1 MRTIVAGSVWR
12 RLASA
17 RTLSSTYSRGCSR
30 IGRMISCRLML
41 SCAMRRGSSVEIDCA
56 VIFLLFMS
64 REDCLIWAACQPSAR
79 VIASRSAEWRQALL
93 FRCGRFGFQTGS
105 NHRLK
110 EGHHRTKFRAEL
122 LDGMRL
128 LAMASS
134 EEVGAAL
141 FVFFDPGLREAAV
154 ADFR

>member
-1 MRTIVAGSVWR
+1 MRTIVAGSVCR
-12 RLASA
+12 RLAMA
-17 RTLSSTYSRGCSR
+17 RTLRSTYSRGCSR

-41 SCAMRRGSSVEIDCA
+41 SCSMRCGSWVEIDWA

-64 REDCLIWAACQPSAR
+64 REDFPIWAACQPGAR
-79 VIASRSAEWRQALL
+79 LIAPKHAEWRQALR
-93 FRCGRFGFQTGS
+93 FRRGRFGFQTGG

-122 LDGMRL
+122 LDGKRL

-134 EEVGAAL
+134 EEVGAAF
-141 FVFFDPGLREAAV
+141 FVFFDPGLRK
-154 ADFR
+154 